1 MIEKLL
7 NKIKERYIYFVLAI
21 AIFAIDIISKYL
33 IELYL
38 QKIVVKNIIGDF
50 LVFIYTKNYGVAFG
64 FLNNINQ
71 SFSNIMPLLIKIL
84 VVFSI
89 CLIFNIILNTDTK
102 KQRFSAIGFSLILG
116 GALGNFFDRVFR
128 GYVTDFINMGLTKEL
143 RFPYNYNVA
152 DASITIGIALVIIG
166 IIFFKEDID
175 LNKKKNTT
183 QKKLM
188 SS

>member
-1 MIEKLL
+1 MKEKLL
-7 NKIKERYIYFVLAI
+7 IKIKERYLYFILAI
-21 AIFAIDIISKYL
+21 AIFAIDLISKYF

-38 QKIVVKNIIGDF
+38 QKTIMKNIIGDF

-71 SFSNIMPLLIKIL
+71 SFSSIMPLVIKVL
-84 VVFSI
+84 VVVSI
-89 CLIFNIILNTDTK
+89 GLVFTIILNTDTK

-128 GYVTDFINMGLTKEL
+128 GYVTDFINMGLTKEI
-143 RFPYNYNVA
+143 RFPYNYNIA
-152 DASITIGIALVIIG
+152 DAGITVGITLVLIG

-175 LNKKKNTT
+175 LNKKNNNA
-183 QKKLM
+183 QKIDE
-188 SS
+188 